1 MKNDVLINAL
11 KMAAQKKPQ
20 STLGIA
26 YTCCIHVNYY
36 TDK

>member
-11 KMAAQKKPQ
+11 KMSAQKTQ
-20 STLGIA
+20 STLGII
-26 YTCCIHVNYY
+26 YIHVNYY

>member
-11 KMAAQKKPQ
+11 KMAAQKTQ
-20 STLGIA
+20 STLGII
-26 YTCCIHVNYY
+26 YIHVNYY